1 MNLGDLFLFG
11 PLTNSGTINITNA
24 RSSISMY
31 NSGMP
36 GAQGGVINQAGG
48 LIDFVSDQ
56 TGIGGNSGGYEYLIN
71 QGRIIK
77 SAGSGL
83 SGIGP
88 AFATNSGAITAQT
101 GQILMAG
108 QWTVLSPAV

>member
-1 MNLGDLFLFG
+1 
-11 PLTNSGTINITNA
+11 
-24 RSSISMY
+24 MY

-36 GAQGGVINQAGG
+36 RAQGGVINQAGG
-48 LIDFVSDQ
+48 LIDFMSDE

-83 SGIGP
+83 IEIEP
-88 AFATNSGAITAQT
+88 DFATNSGTITAQT

-108 QWTVLSPAV
+108 QWTLLSPGSLNVGPE